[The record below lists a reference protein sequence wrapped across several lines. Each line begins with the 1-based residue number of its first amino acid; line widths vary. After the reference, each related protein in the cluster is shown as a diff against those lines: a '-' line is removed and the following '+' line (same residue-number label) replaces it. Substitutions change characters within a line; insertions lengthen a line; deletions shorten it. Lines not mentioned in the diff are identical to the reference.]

1 MAWQTE
7 LTRQRLL
14 DAAVQ
19 EFAEFGGAGCRVDRI
34 AKRAGISKERLY
46 GYFGDKE
53 ALFTQVLRQELA
65 RLAAAVPLSDEQ
77 ARDLGEYAGRV
88 LRHHREHPA
97 LLRLLYWEGLERGG
111 EAVVDELGRAGY
123 YEEKVA
129 AVARAQRDG
138 YLTASISAA
147 ELMYAVIALAGW
159 WAAAPQVCRILTG
172 AVTPPGGRGDAAVP
186 GEEAVVAMVRRMSV
200 PDHGAGAVGR

>member
-14 DAAVQ
+14 DAAVE

-88 LRHHREHPA
+88 LDHHREHPA

-111 EAVVDELGRAGY
+111 EAAVDELERAGY
-123 YEEKVA
+123 YREKVA
-129 AVARAQRDG
+129 AVARAQQAG
-138 YLTASISAA
+138 YLTASVSPA

-159 WAAAPQVCRILTG
+159 WAAAPQISRLF
-172 AVTPPGGRGDAAVP
+172 ADASPKRRGRGEVTVPSKAAV
-186 GEEAVVAMVRRMSV
+186 VDMVRRMSQA
-200 PDHGAGAVGR
+200 D